1 MYRVLI
7 VDDEP
12 AIREGLTTLIDW
24 EACGFQVADT
34 AGNGREALEKLEKL
48 APRLVIM
55 DIRMPGMSGLEV
67 IRTIRDQYS
76 ADTSSHP
83 ISPHVLLLTGYAD
96 FEYARQAI
104 AYGVDG
110 YLLKPVDEEEM
121 MSELKRIHKL
131 ITAEQHQQHTWH
143 HTGQEQQEA
152 TLERIMESLLLGTRE
167 IVKEHLQEPMQTI
180 PIPAGLRD
188 WSAYQVLLL

>member
-1 MYRVLI
+1 MMYRVLI

-34 AGNGREALEKLEKL
+34 AGNGREALEKLVKL

-76 ADTSSHP
+76 SDTSSHHM
-83 ISPHVLLLTGYAD
+83 SPTCCC
-96 FEYARQAI
+96 
-104 AYGVDG
+104 
-110 YLLKPVDEEEM
+110 
-121 MSELKRIHKL
+121 
-131 ITAEQHQQHTWH
+131 
-143 HTGQEQQEA
+143 
-152 TLERIMESLLLGTRE
+152 
-167 IVKEHLQEPMQTI
+167 
-180 PIPAGLRD
+180 
-188 WSAYQVLLL
+188 